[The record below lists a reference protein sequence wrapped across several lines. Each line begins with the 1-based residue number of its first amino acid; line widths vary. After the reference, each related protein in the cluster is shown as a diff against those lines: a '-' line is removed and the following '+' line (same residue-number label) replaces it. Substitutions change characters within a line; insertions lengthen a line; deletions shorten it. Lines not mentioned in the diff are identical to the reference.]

1 MLITMR
7 SVPLAQDS
15 RIVIACIRACIWA
28 SIEDRPFC
36 VLPNGMSYSTHGRPD
51 EGQGQGLVV
60 SHFWINEA
68 GPISAMSSSAPH

>member
-15 RIVIACIRACIWA
+15 RIVIACIRACVWA

-36 VLPNGMSYSTHGRPD
+36 VLPQRGALFDALRRSG
-51 EGQGQGLVV
+51 
-60 SHFWINEA
+60 
-68 GPISAMSSSAPH
+68 